1 VRPCAPSS
9 DVWPHPRAGPAWH
22 QVFRVFAAA
31 CHRAP
36 DHAYPA
42 ARAHPRSPVI
52 STRRRPRGGSSLRT
66 RAPGVGKGHGRSLL
80 PTRIS
85 RHLAAPAISHLSRV
99 GRGPKSKLFREAI
112 SSPALQHILM
122 YHKRAYALVRD
133 LRPTDSP
140 EGHTYYTNPGRG
152 RLLCH
157 RLRRTTAYLD
167 DLPIELESQSRPS

>member
-1 VRPCAPSS
+1 MRPCAPSS

-22 QVFRVFAAA
+22 QVFRVFAAQ
-31 CHRAP
+31 RATAP
-36 DHAYPA
+36 RTMPYPA

-85 RHLAAPAISHLSRV
+85 RHLAAPLPSVSD

-140 EGHTYYTNPGRG
+140 EGHTYYTHPGRG

>member
-1 VRPCAPSS
+1 MR
-9 DVWPHPRAGPAWH
+9 
-22 QVFRVFAAA
+22 
-31 CHRAP
+31 
-36 DHAYPA
+36 
-42 ARAHPRSPVI
+42 
-52 STRRRPRGGSSLRT
+52 RGGVEYLAYLASAAQNQKPELEPVLRGSEKQT
-66 RAPGVGKGHGRSLL
+66 
-80 PTRIS
+80 
-85 RHLAAPAISHLSRV
+85 
-99 GRGPKSKLFREAI
+99 FREAI